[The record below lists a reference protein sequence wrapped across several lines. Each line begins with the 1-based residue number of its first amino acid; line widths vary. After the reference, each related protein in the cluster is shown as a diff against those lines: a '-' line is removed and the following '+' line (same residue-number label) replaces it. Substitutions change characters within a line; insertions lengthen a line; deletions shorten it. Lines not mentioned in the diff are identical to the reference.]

1 MKKKLIIAGIITFVL
16 TAAGILTVRNRRVFR
31 CAKYSHS

>member
-1 MKKKLIIAGIITFVL
+1 MKKKLLIAGMITCVL

-31 CAKYSHS
+31 CARYS